1 MPKKRVHFKQYS
13 KPQSTAP
20 ASLSSTAAG
29 AGSHNGESESR
40 SVNQRLAELRRL
52 GVNSN
57 SNAQGALDV
66 RPTVPPVIRDILQLP
81 ETPAPRPRPGRGR
94 GGPRVDATGRRLPPG
109 PAPPQSWLNRPAH
122 GILSTVPRQS
132 GSDGRR
138 LDKYMLPELYLPA
151 KGSLIDLTLRQ
162 FAHSWDFQREYCRY
176 YLYQHLPT
184 HLREALVA
192 YLSIWKDPGNVT
204 LADLKAILLPPQ
216 KQEGDDVDEDAEQ
229 LEEEEEEEEDYL
241 DPSIANKDFRHLD
254 LSHSIGTSLS
264 LRELTDLLFPP
275 KPSTTKPITAASL
288 KTAEPRDSWEDSAD
302 EEDEFQPEP
311 SSSSIPRP
319 LLPNLTHLSLSLPP
333 NPLSSSTFTTP
344 GTHHHHPLP
353 SWRHLLSFASHHPTL
368 THLSLANW
376 PEPSLTP
383 NAKYASFVTA
393 QGRRVQYGGT
403 GPYSHSLDNDWSEAI
418 LVLRRLSRAWYRLEW
433 LDLRGCGGWW
443 EALWAVSRGPM
454 GDMMHLDQNQDFRSG
469 GGGREREEEETEE
482 TTTGG
487 GEEGAEGGEE
497 GDRVDW
503 RVDWGKV
510 ETVVLGLDEAERG
523 KFLGGDEK
531 NGVVVVEKGKKL
543 ERHVRG
549 LRKGRGRWFA
559 VC

>member
-1 MPKKRVHFKQYS
+1 MPKKRLQFKQYS

-40 SVNQRLAELRRL
+40 GVNQLLAEMRRF

-66 RPTVPPVIRDILQLP
+66 RPTVPPVIRDIFQLP

-94 GGPRVDATGRRLPPG
+94 GGPRVDAAGRRLPPG

-122 GILSTVPRQS
+122 GIVSTVPHQS

-138 LDKYMLPELYLPA
+138 LDQHMLPELNLPA
-151 KGSLIDLTLRQ
+151 RGSLIDLTLRQ
-162 FAHSWDFQREYCRY
+162 FAHSWDFQREYCHY
-176 YLYQHLPT
+176 HLYHLPT
-184 HLREALVA
+184 HLRESLVA
-192 YLSIWKDPGNVT
+192 YLSIWRDPGHVT

-216 KQEGDDVDEDAEQ
+216 KQEDDDDDDDDDDQ
-229 LEEEEEEEEDYL
+229 LSKEDYL
-241 DPSIANKDFRHLD
+241 DPSIANKDFHHLD

-275 KPSTTKPITAASL
+275 KPTASKTITAASL
-288 KTAEPRDSWEDSAD
+288 HTSEPKDSWEDSAD
-302 EEDEFQPEP
+302 EEDEFQPEAP
-311 SSSSIPRP
+311 QIPRP
-319 LLPNLTHLSLSLPP
+319 LLPNLTHLSLSLTP
-333 NPLSSSTFTTP
+333 NPLASSTFTTP
-344 GTHHHHPLP
+344 GTLGNHPLP
-353 SWRHLLSFASHHPTL
+353 SWRHLLAFASHHPTL
-368 THLSLANW
+368 TYLSLANW

-443 EALWAVSRGPM
+443 EALWAVTRGPG
-454 GDMMHLDQNQDFRSG
+454 GDLDQDGMEPGGMARG
-469 GGGREREEEETEE
+469 GGDVR
-482 TTTGG
+482 
-487 GEEGAEGGEE
+487 E

-510 ETVVLGLDEAERG
+510 DTVVFGIEEERA
-523 KFLGGDEK
+523 KFLGGNEE
-531 NGVVVVEKGKKL
+531 VVAEKGKRL

-549 LRKGRGRWFA
+549 VRQGRGRWFT

>member
-52 GVNSN
+52 SVNSN

-216 KQEGDDVDEDAEQ
+216 KQEGDDDVDEDAEQ

-275 KPSTTKPITAASL
+275 KPSTTKPITAATL

-311 SSSSIPRP
+311 PFLLHPPPPPPQPHAP
-319 LLPNLTHLSLSLPP
+319 L
-333 NPLSSSTFTTP
+333 PLSPSQPSFLFHIHLP
-344 GTHHHHPLP
+344 FHH
-353 SWRHLLSFASHHPTL
+353 SG
-368 THLSLANW
+368 
-376 PEPSLTP
+376 LTP

-443 EALWAVSRGPM
+443 EALWAISRGPM

-469 GGGREREEEETEE
+469 GERGREEEVGTEE

-487 GEEGAEGGEE
+487 GEEGGEGGEGGEE

-523 KFLGGDEK
+523 KVLGGDEK
-531 NGVVVVEKGKKL
+531 NGVVMVEKGKKL

>member
-1 MPKKRVHFKQYS
+1 MLTNR
-13 KPQSTAP
+13 TI
-20 ASLSSTAAG
+20 
-29 AGSHNGESESR
+29 GESESR
-40 SVNQRLAELRRL
+40 GVNQLLAEMRRH
-52 GVNSN
+52 GMNSN
-57 SNAQGALDV
+57 NNAQGALDV
-66 RPTVPPVIRDILQLP
+66 RPTVPPVIRDIFQLP

-109 PAPPQSWLNRPAH
+109 PAPPESWLRPSAH
-122 GILSTVPRQS
+122 GIMSTVPSQS
-132 GSDGRR
+132 DSNRR
-138 LDKYMLPELYLPA
+138 HLDKTMLPGSRLPG

-162 FAHSWDFQREYCRY
+162 FAHSWDFQREYCHY
-176 YLYQHLPT
+176 HLYHLPT
-184 HLREALVA
+184 HLREALVV
-192 YLSIWKDPGNVT
+192 YLSIWRDPGHVT
-204 LADLKAILLPPQ
+204 VADLKALLLPPP
-216 KQEGDDVDEDAEQ
+216 KYEGHEDEG
-229 LEEEEEEEEDYL
+229 EEDEELLEEDYL
-241 DPSIANKDFRHLD
+241 DPSIANKDFHHLD

-275 KPSTTKPITAASL
+275 KTTASKTITATSL
-288 KTAEPRDSWEDSAD
+288 HTAELKDSWEDSAD
-302 EEDEFQPEP
+302 EEDQFQPDAP
-311 SSSSIPRP
+311 QLPRP

-333 NPLSSSTFTTP
+333 NPFSSSTFTSPHTNP
-344 GTHHHHPLP
+344 TGNIPLP
-353 SWRHLLSFASHHPTL
+353 SWRHLLAFAAHHPTL

-393 QGRRVQYGGT
+393 QGSRVQYGGT

-443 EALWAVSRGPM
+443 GALWAVTRGPG
-454 GDMMHLDQNQDFRSG
+454 GDLDQDGMEPSG
-469 GGGREREEEETEE
+469 MARGGTAL
-482 TTTGG
+482 
-487 GEEGAEGGEE
+487 EEGE

-510 ETVVLGLDEAERG
+510 ETVVFGLEEEKG
-523 KFLGGDEK
+523 KFMGGDEQ
-531 NGVVVVEKGKKL
+531 VVAEKGKRL

-549 LRKGRGRWFA
+549 VRQGRGRWFT

>member
-151 KGSLIDLTLRQ
+151 KASTYPSPR
-162 FAHSWDFQREYCRY
+162 
-176 YLYQHLPT
+176 T
-184 HLREALVA
+184 LVA
-192 YLSIWKDPGNVT
+192 YLGIWKDPGNVT

-216 KQEGDDVDEDAEQ
+216 KQEGNDEDEDAEQ
-229 LEEEEEEEEDYL
+229 LEEEEEEEDYL

-311 SSSSIPRP
+311 PSSSSSIPRP

-333 NPLSSSTFTTP
+333 NPLSSSTFTSPSTTP
-344 GTHHHHPLP
+344 GNYPLP

-454 GDMMHLDQNQDFRSG
+454 GDMMHLDQDGSSG
-469 GGGREREEEETEE
+469 AGEREEREETM
-482 TTTGG
+482 TG
-487 GEEGAEGGEE
+487 GGEE

-510 ETVVLGLDEAERG
+510 ETVVLGLDEEAGRG

-531 NGVVVVEKGKKL
+531 NGVAVMEKGKRL